1 MQTLKFPLV
10 PPVIIR
16 RGNKELQY
24 VPQVLD
30 PSISGAFLLSELLK
44 NDNQVLELDSEKL
57 EAASQLVGEGQFVAI
72 LWSPAKKDSLGD
84 VIFDGPGST
93 KPGPGKRYVQLL
105 QQEPSADIVTPGGA
119 QNGVTVN

>member
-72 LWSPAKKDSLGD
+72 LWSPAKSYSTDRARRNKDRANAMYSFCNRSPLPTSLHR
-84 VIFDGPGST
+84 VARRT
-93 KPGPGKRYVQLL
+93 
-105 QQEPSADIVTPGGA
+105 A
-119 QNGVTVN
+119 